1 MKITQHA
8 ESFRE
13 KISVMS
19 FITMSACD
27 NPISHC
33 TSIDFGIVLTVKHN
47 GLSLSTAFDIVNT
60 HTPINAH

>member
-1 MKITQHA
+1 MSAEDKKNKENMKITQHA
-8 ESFRE
+8 ERFRE

-33 TSIDFGIVLTVKHN
+33 TSIDFGIV
-47 GLSLSTAFDIVNT
+47 
-60 HTPINAH
+60 